1 MTIQIVTIETF
12 LSFWS
17 QHNSTIIEILLALVI
32 LTTLTLAFRSF
43 FSAGRKGSDHSLE
56 GGSLVSPE
64 LEGKLEKILEGQKQ
78 QADLVAKVAESVSNK
93 QVVLDD
99 SEGDV
104 DDFEI
109 KDGGAKK
116 GAVAEG
122 AEKVKK
128 IAEVRIKESENKVK
142 ESEAEIAQLRITL
155 AETQQKMLEM
165 RKDLEQAKANSGPA
179 ADVGEGDA
187 ALLGKIADL
196 EARLEEY
203 DIISQDL
210 ADLPA
215 LQSENASLKEQLEQ
229 LLKQSMLSE
238 GSALEQVEEEIVAT
252 PEEAEESEEE
262 YAAKATKGLVDS
274 NDLQNLNVEDHAN
287 ALDNQIEAAL
297 AMAEF
302 EQAAEALEGA
312 TAPASEEAITVS
324 GGEPES
330 SAGDFL
336 ITDDM
341 MEELQSAVMEK
352 KEGAEAAKAAK
363 NQTPTDDFPED
374 VLSKEDADL
383 FDRFNKTVTKKS

>member
-1 MTIQIVTIETF
+1 MTIQSVTIETF

-43 FSAGRKGSDHSLE
+43 FSTGRKGVDHSSE
-56 GGSLVSPE
+56 GGAFVSPE

-78 QADLVAKVAESVSNK
+78 QADLVAKVAESVSSK
-93 QVVLDD
+93 QTLLED

-109 KDGGAKK
+109 QEGSTKK
-116 GAVAEG
+116 SEVSE
-122 AEKVKK
+122 EKIKK
-128 IAEVRIKESENKVK
+128 VSEVRIKESENKVK

-165 RKDLEQAKANSGPA
+165 RKDLEQAKSNSGPA

-187 ALLGKIADL
+187 SLLGKIADL

-215 LQSENASLKEQLEQ
+215 LQTENASLKEQLEQ
-229 LLKQSMLSE
+229 LLKQSMLKE
-238 GSALEQVEEEIVAT
+238 GAAVPEQTEQAPVEIEE
-252 PEEAEESEEE
+252 PAETEEE
-262 YAAKATKGLVDS
+262 YAAKATEGLVDS
-274 NDLQNLNVEDHAN
+274 NDLQNLNVEAHAN
-287 ALDNQIEAAL
+287 DLENQIDAAF

-302 EQAAEALEGA
+302 EQAADALEA
-312 TAPASEEAITVS
+312 EPAKEEEAITVS
-324 GGEPES
+324 GGGEEP
-330 SAGDFL
+330 AGGDFL

-341 MEELQSAVMEK
+341 MDELQNAVMEK
-352 KEGAEAAKAAK
+352 QGEAQAAKAAK
-363 NQTPTDDFPED
+363 NPTPTEDFPED

-383 FDRFNKTVTKKS
+383 FDSFNKTLTKKS

>member
-1 MTIQIVTIETF
+1 MTIETF

-43 FSAGRKGSDHSLE
+43 FSSGRKGVDHSSE
-56 GGSLVSPE
+56 GGALVSPE

-93 QVVLDD
+93 QALLDD

-109 KDGGAKK
+109 K
-116 GAVAEG
+116 EG
-122 AEKVKK
+122 AGKKTAVEASEQSQKVS
-128 IAEVRIKESENKVK
+128 EVRIKESENKVK

-165 RKDLEQAKANSGPA
+165 RKDLEQAKASGNSGPA

-187 ALLGKIADL
+187 SLLGKIADL

-215 LQSENASLKEQLEQ
+215 LQAENASLKEQLEQ

-238 GSALEQVEEEIVAT
+238 GAGANNT
-252 PEEAEESEEE
+252 PEVAAEPEEPVETEEE
-262 YAAKATKGLVDS
+262 YAAKATEGLVDS
-274 NDLQNLNVEDHAN
+274 NDLQNLNVEEHAN
-287 ALDNQIEAAL
+287 DLENQIDAAFAL
-297 AMAEF
+297 AEF
-302 EQAAEALEGA
+302 EQAADALEGA
-312 TAPASEEAITVS
+312 ETPVEEAITVS
-324 GGEPES
+324 GGEADS

-352 KEGAEAAKAAK
+352 KEEAQAAKTAK
-363 NQTPTDDFPED
+363 NRTPADDFPED

-383 FDRFNKTVTKKS
+383 FDSFNKTITKKS